1 MQQHTSSLTPPR
13 ADPSLSLSCRSRSLS
28 ILAKAGAASR
38 DSHANIFAGR
48 YETEGIPKHELPQD
62 GLSEEASYHLL
73 NNELELDGKPAL
85 NLASFV
91 HTSLP
96 EWGERLVKDH
106 QYVNI
111 VDQDEYPQT
120 LAIHG
125 RCISQLAALWHA
137 PKEKVRERSDEATR
151 IGCIRA
157 LTSRDRTRRTPT
169 ANGSKPSAQPLP
181 AHPRP
186 SCWAVSQ

>member
-1 MQQHTSSLTPPR
+1 MLARQVHSDQLLEQAQDHPH
-13 ADPSLSLSCRSRSLS
+13 LSLLQ
-28 ILAKAGAASR
+28 KAGAQKR
-38 DSHANIFAGR
+38 DSHATMFAGR
-48 YETEGIPKHELPQD
+48 YETEGVPKHELPQD
-62 GLSEEASYHLL
+62 GLSEEAAYHLL

-137 PKEKVRERSDEATR
+137 PKEKVSLQAW
-151 IGCIRA
+151 
-157 LTSRDRTRRTPT
+157 LS
-169 ANGSKPSAQPLP
+169 
-181 AHPRP
+181 
-186 SCWAVSQ
+186 